1 MSSDLHLDREEVALL
16 TDLYELTMAASY
28 LEHGFNQPACFSLS
42 VRRLPLRRGYLVAA
56 GLERFF
62 QAVEALRFD
71 FAALEYLDSLQ
82 LFKPEFL
89 DYLSRFRFTGSIRAM
104 PEGTIFFPEEP
115 ILEVDGP
122 LIEAQMLET
131 LAINQVGVATLIASK
146 AARCYGAAAG
156 RRLIEF
162 GLRRCQ
168 GADAGLVAARSSY
181 LAGFNGTA
189 NVLAGKRYGVPVYGT
204 MAHSYVMAHDRER
217 DAFADFVKSFP
228 KLSTLL
234 VDTYD
239 TMKGTENAARVALDL
254 KQTGAEL
261 IGVRLDSGD
270 LADLSKRVRKALDGH
285 GLTQTSIFASSNLDE
300 FAIAELI
307 RNKAPIDAFGVGTAM
322 VVSADAPS
330 LDMTYKLVEYAG
342 APRVKTSRNK
352 LTLPGRKQVFR
363 AWTRAGAPY
372 MDLIGLV
379 EESPATVAR
388 EFKPTA
394 HQIVEMLKPACTDG
408 RRIEPAQTLPQA
420 RETFLTAFAQLDPRF
435 KSLERP
441 ETYKVRYTAALN
453 AMQVSEKLKV
463 AERQR

>member
-1 MSSDLHLDREEVALL
+1 MSSDLHLDSGEVALL
-16 TDLYELTMAASY
+16 IDLYELTMAASY
-28 LEHGFNQPACFSLS
+28 LEHGFNEPACFSLS
-42 VRRLPLRRGYLVAA
+42 VRRLPQRRGYLVAA

-62 QAVEALRFD
+62 EAVEELRFD
-71 FAALEYLDSLQ
+71 AAALEYLDSLQ

-89 DYLSRFRFTGSIRAM
+89 DYLSRFRFTGSIRAI
-104 PEGTIFFPEEP
+104 PEGSLFFPEEP

-122 LIEAQMLET
+122 MIEAQMLET

-189 NVLAGKRYGVPVYGT
+189 NVLAGKRYGIPVYGT
-204 MAHSYVMAHDRER
+204 MAHSYIMAHERER
-217 DAFADFVKSFP
+217 DAFANFVKSFP

-239 TMKGTENAARVALDL
+239 TLKGTENAARVALEL
-254 KQTGAEL
+254 KQAGVEL
-261 IGVRLDSGD
+261 LGVRLDSGD
-270 LADLSKRVRKALDGH
+270 LGDLSKRVRNALDGH

-300 FAIAELI
+300 YAIAELV
-307 RNKAPIDAFGVGTAM
+307 RGKAPIDAFGVGTAM

-330 LDMTYKLVEYAG
+330 LDITYKLVEYAG
-342 APRVKTSRNK
+342 KPRVKTSRNK
-352 LTLPGRKQVFR
+352 LTLPGRKQLFR
-363 AWTRAGAPY
+363 AWSRAGAPY

-379 EESPATVAR
+379 EESPATVTR
-388 EFKPTA
+388 EFKPTPN
-394 HQIVEMLKPACTDG
+394 QVVELLKLCCEDG
-408 RRIEPAQTLPQA
+408 RRIQPAQTLAQA
-420 RETFLTAFAQLDPRF
+420 REAFLAAFAQLDPRH
-435 KSLERP
+435 KALERP
-441 ETYKVRYTAALN
+441 ELYKVRYTAALN

>member
-1 MSSDLHLDREEVALL
+1 MTSDLHLAQEEVALL

-42 VRRLPLRRGYLVAA
+42 VRRLPQRRGYLVAA

-71 FAALEYLDSLQ
+71 DAALAYLDSLQ
-82 LFKPEFL
+82 LFKPDFL
-89 DYLSRFRFTGSIRAM
+89 DYLSRFRFTGNIRAM
-104 PEGTIFFPEEP
+104 PEGTIVFGEEP
-115 ILEVDGP
+115 ILEIDAP
-122 LIEAQMLET
+122 LIEAQILET
-131 LAINQVGVATLIASK
+131 LAINQIGVATLIASK

-181 LAGFNGTA
+181 LAGFNGSA
-189 NVLAGKRYGVPVYGT
+189 NVLAGKRYGIPIYGT

-217 DAFADFVKSFP
+217 DAFSNFVRSFP

-239 TMKGTENAARVALDL
+239 TVKGVENAAQVALELKPTGVDL
-254 KQTGAEL
+254 L
-261 IGVRLDSGD
+261 GVRLDSGD

-285 GLTQTSIFASSNLDE
+285 GLTQTSIFASSDLDE
-300 FAIAELI
+300 YVIAELV

-322 VVSADAPS
+322 VVSADAPA

-342 APRVKTSRNK
+342 KPRVKTSRNK
-352 LTLPGRKQVFR
+352 LSLPGRKQVFR
-363 AWTRAGAPY
+363 AWSRAGTPY
-372 MDLIGLV
+372 LDLIGAI
-379 EESPATVAR
+379 EESTATVAR
-388 EFKPTA
+388 EFKPTPD
-394 HQIVEMLKPACTDG
+394 QITELLRLAVQDG
-408 RRIEPAQTLPQA
+408 HRIEPAQTLAQA
-420 RETFLTAFAQLDPRF
+420 REEFLTGFAKLDPKH

-441 ETYKVRYTAALN
+441 EVYKVRYTAALN
-453 AMQVSEKLKV
+453 AMQVGEKLKV
-463 AERQR
+463 ADRQR